1 MEQVDTRAPATM
13 AQTAN
18 RAGITVTLAL
28 AMGLASLGTSIANIA
43 LPALSTA
50 FDAPF
55 GRVQGVVVGYLA
67 ALTASV
73 LVAGWLGD
81 RLGLKPMLV
90 AGLGLFL
97 AAALL
102 AATAPT
108 LGWLIGARVIQG
120 VGAAFL
126 MTLALALMRQ
136 TADAARLGRAMGLIG
151 TVSALG
157 TALGPSLGGVLIPL
171 AGWRGVFWVQVPLAV
186 VALGLAVALLPADRR
201 ATGARPPRRGAMP
214 DQRILP
220 HLVVNALVAAVMMT
234 TLVVGPFYL
243 ALGLGLTEPL
253 VGLVMAAGPVLS
265 IVSGVPSG
273 RLVDRWGSG
282 AVLGL
287 GLVLLTTG
295 AVLLAVLPDRF
306 GVAGYLLA
314 ILVLTPGYQLFQAAN
329 TTAALAEVPKDRS
342 GAASG
347 LLSLSRNIGLIAGA
361 SAMGAVFAFG
371 VGTEAF
377 AQASPAAIAGG
388 MRLTFVVAGTMM
400 IAAILL
406 AFGRGRA

>member
-18 RAGITVTLAL
+18 RAGITVTLAM

-97 AAALL
+97 VAALL

-126 MTLALALMRQ
+126 MTLSLALMRQ
-136 TADAARLGRAMGLIG
+136 TADAARLG
-151 TVSALG
+151 
-157 TALGPSLGGVLIPL
+157 
-171 AGWRGVFWVQVPLAV
+171 
-186 VALGLAVALLPADRR
+186 
-201 ATGARPPRRGAMP
+201 
-214 DQRILP
+214 
-220 HLVVNALVAAVMMT
+220 
-234 TLVVGPFYL
+234 
-243 ALGLGLTEPL
+243 
-253 VGLVMAAGPVLS
+253 
-265 IVSGVPSG
+265 G
-273 RLVDRWGSG
+273 RW
-282 AVLGL
+282 A
-287 GLVLLTTG
+287 
-295 AVLLAVLPDRF
+295 
-306 GVAGYLLA
+306 
-314 ILVLTPGYQLFQAAN
+314 
-329 TTAALAEVPKDRS
+329 
-342 GAASG
+342 
-347 LLSLSRNIGLIAGA
+347 
-361 SAMGAVFAFG
+361 
-371 VGTEAF
+371 
-377 AQASPAAIAGG
+377 
-388 MRLTFVVAGTMM
+388 
-400 IAAILL
+400 
-406 AFGRGRA
+406 